1 MSVGTNT
8 AAHGVAG
15 SRSRISTS
23 DTRPA
28 GIAFMISGAIGLT
41 VAVLADSALPSW
53 GRHHGD
59 GWVVSGVVMT
69 IADALFVVALLAL
82 VRSAVLGTGR
92 LRSWALAV
100 ALIGGAGVVVAEI
113 GLRVDYSVGQ
123 NMFTAVGPLQG
134 FGMVL
139 IGAAVLK
146 AGVMRGWARWP
157 ALLTGAYVFAVL
169 GPALAASGGQNL
181 PALAGLHALIILTG
195 ISFSIDTHRRPVR

>member
-1 MSVGTNT
+1 MSLGTNT

-15 SRSRISTS
+15 PRSRIAT
-23 DTRPA
+23 TATAPT

-41 VAVLADSALPSW
+41 VAILADSAIPSW

-69 IADALFVVALLAL
+69 LADALFVVALLSL
-82 VRSAVLGTGR
+82 INSRVLGAGR
-92 LRSWALAV
+92 LRAWALVV
-100 ALIGGAGVVVAEI
+100 AIIGGTGVVAAEI
-113 GLRVDYSVGQ
+113 GLRVDYRIGQ
-123 NMFTAVGPLQG
+123 DMFTVVGPLQG
-134 FGMVL
+134 LGMVL

-146 AGVMRGWARWP
+146 AGVMRGWSRWP

-195 ISFSIDTHRRPVR
+195 VSFSIGTVGQSVR